1 MVKKRKTEQEIATL
15 TEPIAIEETVPANNL
30 RAILEEI
37 NQCEGVVGYILRN
50 TTSASIDLKDPT
62 KIIDYAI
69 LSSSAMDASK
79 ELSELFDIGKPKNIV
94 VEGKNVKML
103 SLTTNENKISIFMD
117 NSADCLRIQRKL
129 RVP

>member
-15 TEPIAIEETVPANNL
+15 TEPITIEETVPANNL
-30 RAILEEI
+30 RATLEEI
-37 NQCEGVVGYILRN
+37 NQYEGVVGYILRS

-79 ELSELFDIGKPKNIV
+79 ELSELFDIGKPKNMV

-117 NSADCLRIQRKL
+117 NNADCKRIQRKL
-129 RVP
+129 CVP